1 MRHDYL
7 KIDSMYK
14 TEVEQMKSLLI
25 ANTVIAT
32 KQQAKDL
39 IRKLNSYFEESRC
52 IEMALVIDDY
62 TEKLVNAG
70 FLTWEEAEQA
80 AF

>member
-1 MRHDYL
+1 
-7 KIDSMYK
+7 
-14 TEVEQMKSLLI
+14 MKSLLI

-70 FLTWEEAEQA
+70 FLTWEEAEQT